1 MTIYE
6 RGNAAKQWMLEELDR
21 RFGQADARVLDLACG
36 DGAKWSSFVPTHATW
51 RVVGVDTDAA
61 AIGRGRA
68 LFRDA
73 SQVDLRVFDAQS
85 SSRATLNAAK
95 GSRGTVE
102 EGTFDAAVAMSA
114 VEHVVDRPAFLQ
126 TVWTA
131 LKPGGVA
138 LLNYDAGH
146 FRSKNWKER
155 LMVPVSQLLAII
167 GIEGPYMKR
176 VDDAEF
182 RRQAEAQGF
191 RVLGMRKHN
200 LGSLKGFM
208 RGAPDDAVRVWY
220 GFEDRLGSLF
230 TAEQLNSIML
240 STTLVLEKP

>member
-1 MTIYE
+1 MMLYE

-21 RFGQADARVLDLACG
+21 RFGQADVRALDLACG
-36 DGAKWSSFVPTHATW
+36 DGAKWSSFIDSHQTW
-51 RVVGVDTDAA
+51 RVIGADTDSQAIAA
-61 AIGRGRA
+61 GKKMYEGRP
-68 LFRDA
+68 
-73 SQVDLRVFDAQS
+73 QMELRVFDAQ
-85 SSRATLNAAK
+85 RP
-95 GSRGTVE
+95 VE

-114 VEHVVDRPAFLQ
+114 IEHVVDRPAFLK

-131 LKPGGVA
+131 LKPGGIA

-155 LMVPVSQLLAII
+155 LMVPASQILAAF

-191 RVLGMRKHN
+191 RALTVRKHN
-200 LGSLKGFM
+200 LGGLKGFM
-208 RGAPDDAVRVWY
+208 RGAPDDAIRVWY
-220 GFEDRLGSLF
+220 GFEDRMGSLF
-230 TAEQLNSIML
+230 PSERLDAIMW